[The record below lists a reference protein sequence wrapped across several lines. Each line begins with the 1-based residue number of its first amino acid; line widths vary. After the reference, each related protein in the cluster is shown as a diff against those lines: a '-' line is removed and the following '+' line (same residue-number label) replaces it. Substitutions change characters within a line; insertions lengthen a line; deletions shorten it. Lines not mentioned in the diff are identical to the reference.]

1 MADTYE
7 MIVLGGGTGGYST
20 ALRAAGLGMKVAL
33 VEKAKVGGT
42 CLHTGCIPTKAFLH
56 AGEVAEHAKNAGE
69 YGVKATW
76 EGIEPKQV
84 VDYKMGIVTTNWKG
98 LQATLKARGVET
110 IQGTGRLTGPKTL
123 TVDTE
128 EGQRELAAEKA
139 LVLATGSLP
148 RELPIEGAQTD
159 GELIINST
167 HALELQRVPQRP
179 IVLGSGAIGME
190 FSTIWDAF
198 GAEQVTI
205 VEMLDALVPLEDVD
219 TQKVITKEY
228 RKRGVDIRVKTKAV
242 KVETSDG
249 EVRVTLENE
258 KGETDIVTGDLLLVA
273 VGRRPITED
282 MGFEEAG
289 VTLDR
294 GYVQV
299 DEYCRPGPEGLYAVG
314 DILPPHTLG
323 LAHSSFA
330 EGMLVAEHAAGMT
343 VRPIDYAGIPR
354 VTWTNPEIGSVG
366 HNEQALKERGV
377 EYDKKL
383 FPFSHNGRAMM
394 LKVGGHVKVLAG
406 KDNGRVLGVHIVGP
420 QATDLIAEGQM
431 IYNWEALP
439 TDVAQFIHAHPTLS
453 EAVGEAFL
461 ALAGKALHG

>member
-7 MIVLGGGTGGYST
+7 LIVLGGGTGGYST
-20 ALRAAGLGMKVAL
+20 ALRAAGLGMQVAL
-33 VEKAKVGGT
+33 VEKEKVGGT

-56 AGEVAEHAKNAGE
+56 AGEVAEHARSAGD
-69 YGVKATW
+69 YGVQASF
-76 EGIEPKQV
+76 EGIESKKV
-84 VDYKMGIVTTNWKG
+84 LDYKGNIVTANWKG
-98 LQATLKARGVET
+98 LQATLKSRGVDT
-110 IQGTGRLTGPKTL
+110 IAGTGRLTGPKSL

-128 EGQRELAAEKA
+128 DGQRELSADKA

-148 RELPIEGAQTD
+148 REAPIEGAETD

-167 HALELQRVPQRP
+167 HALELDHVPTRP

-190 FSTIWDAF
+190 FSTIWSSF

-205 VEMLDALVPLEDVD
+205 VEMLDSLVPLEDVD
-219 TQKVITKEY
+219 TQKVLAKEY
-228 RKRGVDIRVKTKAV
+228 KKRGFDLRVKTKAV
-242 KVETSDG
+242 KVEKGDG
-249 EVRVTLENE
+249 EVRVTVEND
-258 KGETDIVTGDLLLVA
+258 KGEQDTIVGDLLLVA
-273 VGRRPITED
+273 IGRRPITED
-282 MGFEEAG
+282 MGFEDAG

-294 GYVQV
+294 GYVTV
-299 DEYCRPGPEGLYAVG
+299 DEYCRPGPDGLYAVG
-314 DILPPHTLG
+314 DILPPYTLG
-323 LAHSSFA
+323 LAHSSFQ

-366 HNEQALKERGV
+366 HNEQALKEQGV
-377 EYDKKL
+377 EYDKKV
-383 FPFSHNGRAMM
+383 FPYSHNARAMM
-394 LKVGGHVKVLAG
+394 LKTGGHVKVLAK
-406 KDNGRVLGVHIVGP
+406 KDNGPVLGIHIVGP
-420 QATDLIAEGQM
+420 QATDLIAEGQL

-453 EAVGEAFL
+453 EAVGEAHL